1 MPINKLPVLVASC
14 AIVWLCTSAAL
25 AQSSVAEF
33 HAVLREK
40 VNFDQADFA
49 ALQQGQTVVKL
60 LPAQDK
66 REVAVSGLVSLQV
79 PAEVF
84 LKSFRENMSRKSNP
98 AILEI
103 GSFSNQPTLDDL
115 KGLTFENR
123 DIEDL
128 KKCVVGDCQLK
139 LSAIMIERF
148 QKEVDWE
155 APDYSNQATHLL
167 KVMLLDY
174 VNDYL
179 ARGDQAL
186 IEYHDKT
193 KTVRLAEEHRA
204 LMASSSYICDV
215 VAQFSQYLKSAPKPR
230 LANVESAIVW
240 SKMKFGLK
248 PVIAINHITIYKT
261 EQEIRPQILIA
272 SKQIYA
278 NHYFDSSLGLTA
290 FVNIPGAS
298 PGSFLLY
305 ENRSRADG
313 LQGMFSNIKR
323 GVVEDRAV
331 DGLRAV
337 LENSKVSLNA
347 RTLSQTEYASS
358 VDEKRSW
365 RRWKVGG
372 VRLFLGLFLITAFVA
387 LYAMGNYRWNSVAN
401 GRAHD

>member
-1 MPINKLPVLVASC
+1 MPISKLPVLVTFC
-14 AIVWLCTSAAL
+14 AIIWLCTNAAL
-25 AQSSVAEF
+25 AQISVAEF
-33 HAVLREK
+33 HEVLREK
-40 VNFDQADFA
+40 VNFDQTDFT

-79 PAEVF
+79 PAELF
-84 LKSFRENMSRKSNP
+84 LQSFRENMSRKSNP

-103 GSFSNQPTLDDL
+103 GSFGSQPTLDDL
-115 KGLTFENR
+115 KDLSFENH

-139 LSAIMIERF
+139 LSAMMIERF
-148 QKEVDWE
+148 HKEVDWE
-155 APDYSNQATHLL
+155 APDYRSQAAHLL

-174 VNDYL
+174 VRDYL
-179 ARGDQAL
+179 TRGEVAL
-186 IEYHDKT
+186 IEYHDKA
-193 KTVRLAEEHRA
+193 KTVRLAEEQRA
-204 LMASSSYICDV
+204 LRVSSSYIYDV
-215 VAQFSQYLKSAPKPR
+215 LDEFSHFVKSASRPN
-230 LANVESAIVW
+230 LANVENAIVW

-248 PVIAINHITIYKT
+248 PVIAINHITIYKLDKET
-261 EQEIRPQILIA
+261 GPQILIA

-290 FVNIPGAS
+290 FVNIPGAG

-313 LQGMFSNIKR
+313 LQGMFGKIKR
-323 GVVEDRAV
+323 GVVEERAV
-331 DGLRAV
+331 DSLRAV

-347 RTLSQTEYASS
+347 RMLSQTESAQS
-358 VDEKRSW
+358 VDGKRSW

-372 VRLFLGLFLITAFVA
+372 LRLLLGFLITAFVA
-387 LYAMGNYRWNSVAN
+387 LYAMSNYRWNSVAN